1 MRSLS
6 YSLISLYTPNPDM
19 PKRTGTWYAP
29 RASKMARYTP
39 RKASTY
45 SRARPSKFK
54 AYSKGLNGKRFSI
67 KPTRFPRIA
76 KSAGYAKYAQTRTF
90 TNMVFESLDL
100 MPGSGPLAGEFR
112 SNSLAF
118 YPKLSFFAGFE
129 QMMVL
134 YEMCKPI
141 SMTVRARI
149 CKISGV
155 GGRDTA
161 SLNYTATPNQTGGA
175 QGSGALV
182 NVGSMPSPGLFDFME
197 VRSCVDYDGKEGKGG
212 TIPYDFLD
220 YVNAGNTALGY
231 INGKYLKTVAQ
242 FVPRQYVDNST
253 QLNSGQPLMDKSQFY
268 PQHTFLTYNAQTQA
282 WAPSVTE
289 PKFGGVNLFAT
300 SYDAVSN
307 GYNGKLGDNNPC
319 LTIQY
324 YVDLKVAFKGKIKN
338 KDVTDITQIIS

>member
-1 MRSLS
+1 
-6 YSLISLYTPNPDM
+6 M

-29 RASKMARYTP
+29 RAKKMARYTP
-39 RKASTY
+39 YNKY

-54 AYSKGLNGKRFSI
+54 AQGSLNSKRFSV

-76 KSAGYAKYAQTRTF
+76 KSAGYAKYAQVRTF

-100 MPGSGPLAGEFR
+100 TPGTGVLANEFR

-149 CKISGV
+149 CKINTSGVV
-155 GGRDTA
+155 GGRDVA
-161 SLNYTATPNQTGGA
+161 SINYSATPDQTGGP
-175 QGSGALV
+175 QGAGAIV
-182 NVGSMPSPGLFDFME
+182 NAGSMPSPGLFDFME

-212 TIPYDFLD
+212 AVPYDFVD

-242 FVPRQYVDNST
+242 FEPRQYVDNST
-253 QLNSGQPLMDKSQFY
+253 QFNSGQPLLGRTQFY
-268 PQHTFLTYNAQTQA
+268 PQHSFLTYNAQTQS

-338 KDVTDITQIIS
+338 KDVTDIDQIVS